1 MASDS
6 TRTTRA
12 ARWSTHNR
20 LSIFATLVTVP
31 SVACW
36 STSTM
41 SVGIHDGSWGV
52 RSSAAFCITRASCA
66 SVSML
71 NPSAHRLSVPKAL
84 NSAARMAS
92 AMISYMVL
100 WFVTVTES
108 VPFLLLAA
116 ISTAVDFPPPRG
128 PIATV

>member
-1 MASDS
+1 
-6 TRTTRA
+6 
-12 ARWSTHNR
+12 
-20 LSIFATLVTVP
+20 
-31 SVACW
+31 
-36 STSTM
+36 M

-52 RSSAAFCITRASCA
+52 RSAAAFRITRASCA
-66 SVSML
+66 SVVMV
-71 NPSAHRLSVPKAL
+71 NPSARRLSVPKAS

-92 AMISYMVL
+92 AMTSYMVL
-100 WFVTVTES
+100 WSVTVTES